1 MLGLGWESIGVFFEG
16 VVVSNLPRLVATLSQ
31 AQGKPSFS
39 DSLSFWVHR
48 CVLPQQEDCA
58 LLASF
63 WSNASVG
70 RKHTMVKS
78 EGCGILG

>member
-1 MLGLGWESIGVFFEG
+1 MFFEG
-16 VVVSNLPRLVATLSQ
+16 VVISNLPRLVSSSQ

-39 DSLSFWVHR
+39 ASKFLG
-48 CVLPQQEDCA
+48 PQVRA

-63 WSNASVG
+63 WSNASVD

-78 EGCGILG
+78 EGCGILC